1 MSTTYVQGPAAGT
14 LRTSGIT
21 SATVQTTKAYLGS
34 AIDNATNL
42 DAFADIE
49 IVYSYGVA
57 PTAGKTLSVHL
68 LFAAD
73 GTNYEEG
80 AGDGTTVTAPVAGS
94 TVRTLSP
101 LADTSTH
108 RKLIQG
114 IPLPPYKFKPLVYN
128 LDTGQSATVTV
139 NVYTRKDQAVG

>member
-1 MSTTYVQGPAAGT
+1 MSTTYAQGPAAGT
-14 LRTSGIT
+14 LRTSGIA
-21 SATVQTTKAYLGS
+21 SASVQTTKAYLGS

-49 IVYSYGVA
+49 IVYSYGVS
-57 PTAGKTLSVHL
+57 PTASKSLSVHL
-68 LFAAD
+68 LYAPD

-94 TVRTLSP
+94 TVRVLTP

-108 RKLIQG
+108 RKLIVG
-114 IPLPPYKFKPLVYN
+114 VPIPPCKFKVLIYN
-128 LDTGQSATVTV
+128 VDTGQTATVTA
-139 NVYTRKDQAVG
+139 NIYTRKDQTVG